1 MASILLTTI
10 ITELVK
16 EKIANQDY
24 GVSVINLPEFDYAS
38 FASDIVSEKPVE
50 IFFLGFSDND
60 IESLRLSLPVSSNI
74 SYAFNVEAAEESR
87 NTGNENVFRIFIVNK
102 TEIEKLS
109 SLMWFPRITLSEVYR
124 KSCNYAVQKLYDS
137 NNVILSIIRALRK
150 KDIQNILGFER
161 VLEYICIILSTPKRD
176 LPQAVKENYYKLG
189 LCKDSNIVSGNPSNN
204 DIATAIQK
212 NHAIVERIGNLEQAE
227 RQSITN
233 YYANNPKDKDLPRL
247 ILQYYKTKDASL
259 LKEMELSEV
268 EACLKAVKKKPT
280 DPTKKSKKETLTA
293 TSMAA
298 DLVFSEE
305 TEQIENIL
313 SELTDKID
321 KRANPNKSERVEVDV
336 DGKVLQIK
344 VEPATEKIAEDLIS
358 DIEYGGIIHADVASP
373 ADAIN
378 DIDKYA
384 YTSFKEEYLNDVWN
398 DLSAVN
404 GMIDD
409 EETISSSLKDFLDC
423 RKIVAQ
429 YKKRL
434 QDAPMMTV
442 ICHLDEFSKYL
453 SMYEKLL
460 LSIKEDYTKISSRA
474 ASNAKK
480 IVGKIMSLDNIYIT
494 GEHDMHAMPTPLN
507 PLYLWKFIKLA
518 EEIVSSR
525 GISESEASALSED
538 DKAFVIRKAEDIPD
552 PISVVLLPS
561 NISSIANTFL
571 PIAGRLGTLPIY
583 STRKQINQSESGIDS
598 LKRSIIRY
606 LCLYPHAGMM
616 LKLSIIDP
624 PSVETVVSML
634 KDLDKDK
641 EFNIAGI
648 DLSIYRTKESSSDW
662 VSIKE
667 ESLNNGLLGRYRG
680 KRSLQFRF
688 RIIDKAKTYDSI
700 LNKIDEDQHL
710 MVVFDPNEVKVSSSQ
725 NEKNVRIH
733 PLCIP
738 KVYEYNPLDQTVE
751 IRPANES
758 DILSTYTTIVE
769 RLNENRSSFCHT
781 SAYFRTPL
789 SHDTYD
795 SMLSKTDWLIIL
807 DQSLKSWD
815 ISLKAASEKLFYKE
829 TDYRSM
835 GIYSTN
841 VEKFERGYSNI
852 INDLGNLIP
861 QSEGVKKIIDAV
873 RGTNEDG
880 LLSLVSHSSNRI
892 FDTNHG
898 KGSIGLAMSSI
909 VYKDTHPN
917 SLLVGLD
924 TQLAKEWLSNRDDGI
939 LPDLVGIDLS
949 QGDRPIVDIIEV
961 KTYSNSDES
970 FLINGDNIS
979 GHAVDQVS
987 TLEGLLFE
995 MFSPTERIT
1004 TVSRRELLRE
1014 QVFESLFQTQLEP
1027 KTKLEICDFLN
1038 QLFAGKLKP
1047 EIKRNIAFVDFE
1059 HEPSSVKEYS
1069 GTDSHVGKKYQL
1081 ITIGS
1086 NLIQS
1091 IMSGELVTEESF
1103 IEVQQTEPEV
1113 IPPISVDETKTDIAH
1128 TDSPIVAKEISPVV
1142 SAVDPKDA
1150 EGGPSDEDVAHQKR
1164 IEDYCSKLNKVLRDY
1179 GIQAHP
1185 IVPENVLE
1193 AARFVRFKVE
1203 LKSGETIKA
1212 IERYKDDI
1220 GRQLEAGGDLLVDN
1234 IKKTK
1239 YVSIDVP
1246 FAGAGKP
1253 LPLLEYLPILD
1264 ESTGNLDF
1272 IAGQTP
1278 DGIMKTIDLARAPH
1292 LLVSGTT
1299 GSGKTIFLFSLLVS
1313 LMHQYKSDEIEFLIV
1328 DPKQTD
1334 FIFFEDLPNLY
1345 GGHVVIDPE
1354 EAIEMLRSIDE
1365 EEKEN
1370 RTSQLRASRS
1380 KDIESYNEKN
1390 PTAKMKRLVIVIDE
1404 YADLVTSASNISK
1417 TARQEFETT
1426 LCRLAQRVRN
1436 LGIHLVIATQRP
1448 SANIVTGAL
1457 KANIP
1462 FRVSF
1467 RLPSHTDS
1475 QTILDM
1481 PGAEDLLGK
1490 GDMLMVTDNDIM
1502 RMQGLFISE
1511 AELEGIIKDYK

>member
-1 MASILLTTI
+1 MASVLLTTVV
-10 ITELVK
+10 TELVK
-16 EKIANQDY
+16 KKIENQEY
-24 GVSVINLPEFDYAS
+24 GVSIINLPDFDYQVFS
-38 FASDIVSEKPVE
+38 KEIISDKPIG
-50 IFFLGFSDND
+50 IFFLGYSDAE
-60 IESLRLSLPVSSNI
+60 IEGLKKSLPASGNV
-74 SYAFNVEAAEESR
+74 SYAYNVESAEESR
-87 NTGNENVFRIFIVNK
+87 NSGDENVFRIFVVKK

-109 SLMWFPRITLSEVYR
+109 SLMWFPRITLSEVYHA
-124 KSCNYAVQKLYDS
+124 SCNYAIHNLEKS
-137 NNVILSIIRALRK
+137 NKVILSLLRALRK

-161 VLEYICIILSTPKRD
+161 VLEYLEIILKTKPSD
-176 LPQAVKENYYKLG
+176 LPQVIKDNYFRLG
-189 LCKDSNIVSGNPSNN
+189 ICKDSNIVSGAPTID
-204 DIATAIQK
+204 DIATSIQN
-212 NHAIVERIGNLEQAE
+212 NHAIVERIGNLEQTE

-233 YYANNPKDKDLPRL
+233 YYANNPKNKDLPRL

-259 LKEMELSEV
+259 LKDMEFSEV
-268 EACLKAVKKKPT
+268 EACLKAVKKKPS
-280 DPTKKSKKETLTA
+280 DPVKKQKKETLSA

-298 DLVFSEE
+298 DMVF
-305 TEQIENIL
+305 TDDLEQIESVLI
-313 SELTDKID
+313 ELEDKVD
-321 KRANPNKSERVEVDV
+321 NRANPSKSERVVLEVD
-336 DGKVLQIK
+336 DKVLQIK
-344 VEPATEKIAEDLIS
+344 VEPATERVAEDLIS
-358 DIEYGGIIHADVASP
+358 DIEYGGIIRADVPSP

-378 DIDKYA
+378 DIDKYPF
-384 YTSFKEEYLNDVWN
+384 TPFKEEYLNDVWN
-398 DLSAVN
+398 DLAAVR

-409 EETISSSLKDFLDC
+409 EETISSCLKEFLEC
-423 RKIVAQ
+423 RKELIP

-434 QDAPMMTV
+434 QDAPMLSV
-442 ICHLDEFSKYL
+442 ISHLDVFSKYL
-453 SMYEKLL
+453 SLYEKLL
-460 LSIKEDYTKISSRA
+460 LSINEDYTKISSRA
-474 ASNAKK
+474 SSNAKK
-480 IVGKIMSLDNIYIT
+480 IVGIIMSLDSIYII
-494 GEHDMHAMPTPLN
+494 GEHDMHSMPTPLN
-507 PLYLWKFIKLA
+507 PLYLWKYIKLA
-518 EEIVSSR
+518 EEIYSSR
-525 GISESEASALSED
+525 GISESESNALSED
-538 DKAFVIRKAEDIPD
+538 DKAFVVRKAEDIPD
-552 PISVVLLPS
+552 PISVVLLPA
-561 NISSIANTFL
+561 NISRTPNMFL
-571 PIAGRLGTLPIY
+571 PIAGRLGTMPIY

-598 LKRSIIRY
+598 LKKSIIRY

-634 KDLDKDK
+634 KALDKDK

-648 DLSIYRTKESSSDW
+648 DLSVYRTKESSSDW

-667 ESLNNGLLGRYRG
+667 ESLNDGLLGRYKG

-688 RIIDKAKTYDSI
+688 KIVDKTKTYDSI
-700 LNKIDEDQHL
+700 LGKIDEDQHL
-710 MVVFDPNEVKVSSSQ
+710 MVVFDPSEVKVTSSQ

-738 KVYEYNPLDQTVE
+738 KVYDYNPLDQTVE

-758 DILSTYTTIVE
+758 DILSTYTIIVE

-795 SMLSKTDWLIIL
+795 TMLKKTDWLIIL

-829 TDYRSM
+829 NDYRSM

-841 VEKFERGYSNI
+841 VEKFKRGYSDI

-861 QSEGVKKIIDAV
+861 QSEGVKRIIDAV

-898 KGSIGLAMSSI
+898 KGSIGLAVSSI
-909 VYKDTHPN
+909 VYTDIHPN

-924 TQLAKEWLSNRDDGI
+924 TQLAKEWLSNREDGI
-939 LPDLVGIDLS
+939 LPDLIGIDLS
-949 QGDRPIVDIIEV
+949 QGNRPVVDIIEV
-961 KTYSNSDES
+961 KTYDNSIDS
-970 FLINGDNIS
+970 FIIDGDTIS

-987 TLEGLLFE
+987 TLEGLLYE

-1014 QVFESLFQTQLEP
+1014 QVFETLFQSSMAP
-1027 KTKLEICDFLN
+1027 KVKLEICDFLN

-1047 EIKRNIAFVDFE
+1047 VIKRNIAFVDFE
-1059 HEPSSVKEYS
+1059 HEDSSMYLYS
-1069 GTDSHVGKKYQL
+1069 GVEEHFGKTYNL
-1081 ITIGS
+1081 ATIGS
-1086 NLIQS
+1086 TLIQS
-1091 IMSGELVTEESF
+1091 IMGGQLVTVDSFKPVDQPKAVSSETNIADSDAKTVF
-1103 IEVQQTEPEV
+1103 IE
-1113 IPPISVDETKTDIAH
+1113 PIDAKLTDAFDPVDNHVETPQNDSSEEIKAH
-1128 TDSPIVAKEISPVV
+1128 ER
-1142 SAVDPKDA
+1142 
-1150 EGGPSDEDVAHQKR
+1150 R
-1164 IEDYCSKLNKVLRDY
+1164 IEDYCAKLNKVLRDY

-1185 IVPENVLE
+1185 IIPENVLE

-1203 LKSGETIKA
+1203 LKSGETIKTL
-1212 IERYKDDI
+1212 ERYKDDI
-1220 GRQLEAGGDLLVDN
+1220 GRQLESGGELLVDN
-1234 IKKTK
+1234 VKGTK

-1246 FAGAGKP
+1246 FAGSGSP
-1253 LPLLEYLPILD
+1253 LPLLNHLSILD
-1264 ESTGNLDF
+1264 KSEGDLDF

-1278 DGIMKTIDLARAPH
+1278 DGVMRTIDLARAPH

-1299 GSGKTIFLFSLLVS
+1299 GSGKTVFLFSLLVS
-1313 LMHQYKSDEIEFLIV
+1313 LMYQYKSEEIEFLII

-1345 GGHVVIDPE
+1345 GRHVVIDPE
-1354 EAIEMLRSIDE
+1354 EAINALQKIDE
-1365 EEKEN
+1365 EEKEK
-1370 RTSQLRASRS
+1370 RTALLRASRS
-1380 KDIESYNEKN
+1380 KDIESYNKKN
-1390 PTAKMKRLVIVIDE
+1390 PTAKMKRLVVVIDE

-1490 GDMLMVTDNDIM
+1490 GDMLMVTDNEIM

-1511 AELEGIIKDYK
+1511 DELESIIKEYK

>member
-1 MASILLTTI
+1 MASVLLTTVV
-10 ITELVK
+10 TELVK
-16 EKIANQDY
+16 KKIDNQEY
-24 GVSVINLPEFDYAS
+24 GVSIINLPDFDYQVFS
-38 FASDIVSEKPVE
+38 KKIISDKPIG
-50 IFFLGFSDND
+50 IFFLGYSDAEIERLKKSLPARGKVSYAYS
-60 IESLRLSLPVSSNI
+60 IES
-74 SYAFNVEAAEESR
+74 AEESR
-87 NTGNENVFRIFIVNK
+87 NSGDESVFRIFVVKK

-109 SLMWFPRITLSEVYR
+109 SLMWFPRITLSEVYHE
-124 KSCNYAVQKLYDS
+124 SCNFAIHNLEKS
-137 NNVILSIIRALRK
+137 NKVIVSLLRALRK
-150 KDIQNILGFER
+150 KEIQNILGFER
-161 VLEYICIILSTPKRD
+161 VLEYLEIILNTEPGD
-176 LPQAVKENYYKLG
+176 LPQAVKDNYYRLG
-189 LCKDSNIVSGNPSNN
+189 ICKDSSIVSSAPTID
-204 DIATAIQK
+204 DIAASIQN
-212 NHAIVERIGNLEQAE
+212 NHAIVERIGNLEQTE

-233 YYANNPKDKDLPRL
+233 YYANNPKNKDLPRL
-247 ILQYYKTKDASL
+247 ILRYYKTKDASL
-259 LKEMELSEV
+259 LKDMEFSEV
-268 EACLKAVKKKPT
+268 EACLKAVKKKLSNPV
-280 DPTKKSKKETLTA
+280 KKQKKETLSA

-298 DLVFSEE
+298 DLVF
-305 TEQIENIL
+305 TDDFEQIESVL
-313 SELTDKID
+313 TELEDKVD
-321 KRANPNKSERVEVDV
+321 NRANPSKSERVVLEVD
-336 DGKVLQIK
+336 DKVLQIK
-344 VEPATEKIAEDLIS
+344 VEPATERVAEDLIS
-358 DIEYGGIIHADVASP
+358 DIEYGGIIRADVPSP

-378 DIDKYA
+378 DIDKYLFA
-384 YTSFKEEYLNDVWN
+384 PFKEEYLNDVWN
-398 DLSAVN
+398 DLASIK

-409 EETISSSLKDFLDC
+409 EETISSCLKEFLEC
-423 RKIVAQ
+423 RKSLVP

-434 QDAPMMTV
+434 QDAPMLSV
-442 ICHLDEFSKYL
+442 ISHLDVFSKYL
-453 SMYEKLL
+453 SLYEKLL
-460 LSIKEDYTKISSRA
+460 LSINEDYTKISSRA

-480 IVGKIMSLDNIYIT
+480 IVGIIMSLDNIYII
-494 GEHDMHAMPTPLN
+494 GEHDMHSMPTPLN
-507 PLYLWKFIKLA
+507 PLYLWKYIKLA
-518 EEIVSSR
+518 EEICFSR
-525 GISESEASALSED
+525 GISESESNALSED
-538 DKAFVIRKAEDIPD
+538 DKAFVVRKAEDIPD
-552 PISVVLLPS
+552 PISVVLLPA
-561 NISSIANTFL
+561 NISRTPNMFL
-571 PIAGRLGTLPIY
+571 PIAGRLGTMPIY

-598 LKRSIIRY
+598 LRKSIIRY

-634 KDLDKDK
+634 KALDKDK
-641 EFNIAGI
+641 EFNIVGI
-648 DLSIYRTKESSSDW
+648 DLSVYRTKESSSDW

-667 ESLNNGLLGRYRG
+667 ESLNDGLLGRYKG

-688 RIIDKAKTYDSI
+688 KIVDKAKTYDSI
-700 LNKIDEDQHL
+700 LGKIDEDQHL
-710 MVVFDPNEVKVSSSQ
+710 MVVFDPSEVKVTSSR

-738 KVYEYNPLDQTVE
+738 KVYDYNPLDQTVE

-758 DILSTYTTIVE
+758 DILSTYTAIVE

-795 SMLSKTDWLIIL
+795 LMLNKTDWLIIL

-829 TDYRSM
+829 NDYRSM
-835 GIYSTN
+835 GIYSNN
-841 VEKFERGYSNI
+841 VEKFERGYSDI
-852 INDLGNLIP
+852 INGLGNLIP
-861 QSEGVKKIIDAV
+861 QSEGVKRIIDAV

-892 FDTNHG
+892 FDPNHG
-898 KGSIGLAMSSI
+898 KGSVGLAVSSI
-909 VYKDTHPN
+909 IYTDLHSN
-917 SLLVGLD
+917 SLLVGMD
-924 TQLAKEWLSNRDDGI
+924 TQLAKEWLSNREDGI
-939 LPDLVGIDLS
+939 LPDLIGIDLS
-949 QGDRPIVDIIEV
+949 QGEHPVVDIIEV
-961 KTYSNSDES
+961 KTYDNSINS
-970 FLINGDNIS
+970 FIINGDTIS
-979 GHAVDQVS
+979 GHAIDQVS
-987 TLEGLLFE
+987 TLENLLYE

-1014 QVFESLFQTQLEP
+1014 QVFEALFQSSMEP
-1027 KTKLEICDFLN
+1027 KAKLEVCDFLN

-1047 EIKRNIAFVDFE
+1047 IIKRNIAFVDFE
-1059 HEPSSVKEYS
+1059 HEASSMNSYS
-1069 GTDSHVGKKYQL
+1069 GAEEHLGKTYCL
-1081 ITIGS
+1081 ATIGS
-1086 NLIQS
+1086 ALIQS
-1091 IMSGELVTEESF
+1091 IVGGKSVTEDSF
-1103 IEVQQTEPEV
+1103 KQIDQPN
-1113 IPPISVDETKTDIAH
+1113 A
-1128 TDSPIVAKEISPVV
+1128 V
-1142 SAVDPKDA
+1142 SAETPIADSDQKTEFV
-1150 EGGPSDEDVAHQKR
+1150 EPSVIKPMDNSERVNNHDDKPQDDSSEEVRAHYRR
-1164 IEDYCSKLNKVLRDY
+1164 IEGYCTMLNKVLRDY

-1185 IVPENVLE
+1185 VIPENVLE

-1203 LKSGETIKA
+1203 LKSGETIKT

-1234 IKKTK
+1234 VKGTK

-1246 FAGAGKP
+1246 FAGSGSP
-1253 LPLLEYLPILD
+1253 LPLLDYLSILD
-1264 ESTGNLDF
+1264 GSKGFLDF

-1278 DGIMKTIDLARAPH
+1278 DGVMKVIDLARAPH

-1299 GSGKTIFLFSLLVS
+1299 GSGKTVFLFSLLVS
-1313 LMHQYKSDEIEFLIV
+1313 LMYQYKSDEIEFLII

-1345 GGHVVIDPE
+1345 SGHVVIDPE
-1354 EAIEMLRSIDE
+1354 TAITTLQIIDK
-1365 EEKEN
+1365 EEKEK
-1370 RTSQLRASRS
+1370 RTARLRASRS

-1390 PTAKMKRLVIVIDE
+1390 PTTKMKRLVVVIDE

-1417 TARQEFETT
+1417 TTRQEFETT

-1511 AELEGIIKDYK
+1511 DELERFIADYY

>member
-1 MASILLTTI
+1 MTSILLTTI
-10 ITELVK
+10 VTELVK
-16 EKIANQDY
+16 EKIGNQDY
-24 GVSVINLPEFDYAS
+24 GVSIINLPEFDYCS
-38 FASDIVSEKPVE
+38 FAENISGTKKIEL
-50 IFFLGFSDND
+50 FFLGFGDDERTSLEDRLPSN
-60 IESLRLSLPVSSNI
+60 ESV
-74 SYAFNVEAAEESR
+74 SYAFTVEAAEASR
-87 NTGNENVFRIFIVNK
+87 NNGDESVFRVFIVKK

-124 KSCNYAVQKLYDS
+124 KSCNYAISKLKNS
-137 NNVILSIIRALRK
+137 NIVILSFLRALRK
-150 KDIQNILGFER
+150 KEIQNILGFER
-161 VLEYICIILSTPKRD
+161 VLDYLDVIIKTPLSE
-176 LPQAVKENYYKLG
+176 LPQAVKTNYYKLG
-189 LCKDSNIVSGNPSNN
+189 LCKDSNIVSCNPSID
-204 DIATAIQK
+204 DISTSIKK

-227 RQSITN
+227 RQSITS
-233 YYANNPKDKDLPRL
+233 YYSNNPNNRDLPRQ

-259 LKEMELSEV
+259 LKQMELSDV
-268 EACLKAVKKKPT
+268 EECLKAVKKKSST
-280 DPTKKSKKETLTA
+280 TIKKPKKETLSA

-298 DLVFSEE
+298 DIVFSEDI
-305 TEQIENIL
+305 EQIDSVL
-313 SELTDKID
+313 SEIAEKID
-321 KRANPNKSERVEVDV
+321 NRSNINKSERVDIEFE
-336 DGKVLQIK
+336 GKVIQIK
-344 VEPATEKIAEDLIS
+344 VEPATEKVAEDLIS
-358 DIEYGGIIHADVASP
+358 DNEYGGIIRADVSSP
-373 ADAIN
+373 ADAIK
-378 DIDKYA
+378 DIDKYT
-384 YTSFKEEYLNDVWN
+384 YIPFKEEYLNDVWH
-398 DLSAVN
+398 DLR
-404 GMIDD
+404 GIKEMIDD
-409 EETISSSLKDFLDC
+409 DETISLKLKEYLDY
-423 RKIVAQ
+423 RKTIIK

-434 QDAPMMTV
+434 QDAPMMVV
-442 ICHLDEFSKYL
+442 INHLEEFSKYL
-453 SMYEKLL
+453 SLYEKLL
-460 LSIKEDYTKISSRA
+460 LSINEDYSKIHSRA

-480 IVGKIMSLDNIYIT
+480 IVGVIMSLDNIYII

-507 PLYLWKFIKLA
+507 PLYLWKYIKLA
-518 EEIVSSR
+518 EEIVSNR
-525 GISESEASALSED
+525 GVSESEFTSLSDD
-538 DKAFVIRKAEDIPD
+538 DKTFVIRKAEDIPD
-552 PISVVLLPS
+552 PISVCLLPS
-561 NISSIANTFL
+561 NISSVPNTFI
-571 PIAGRLGTLPIY
+571 PIAGRLGTIPVY

-616 LKLSIIDP
+616 LRLSIIDP
-624 PSVETVVSML
+624 PSVETIVSML

-641 EFNIAGI
+641 EFDINGI
-648 DLSIYRTKESSSDW
+648 DLSVYRTKESSADW
-662 VSIKE
+662 VSIRE
-667 ESLNNGLLGRYRG
+667 ESLNDGLLGRYKG

-700 LNKIDEDQHL
+700 LSKIEEDQHL
-710 MVVFDPNEVKVSSSQ
+710 MIVFDPNEVKVSSSQ

-738 KVYEYNPLDQTVE
+738 KVYEYNPLAKTVE

-758 DILSTYTTIVE
+758 DILSTYTIIVE

-789 SHDTYD
+789 SHETYD
-795 SMLSKTDWLIIL
+795 TMLGMTDWLIIL

-815 ISLKAASEKLFYKE
+815 LSLKAASEKLFYKE
-829 TDYRSM
+829 NDYRSM

-841 VEKFERGYSNI
+841 VEKFQRGYSDI
-852 INDLGNLIP
+852 INNLGNLIP
-861 QSEGVKKIIDAV
+861 QSEGVMKIINAV

-880 LLSLVSHSSNRI
+880 LLSLVSHSSNRV
-892 FDTNHG
+892 FDVNHG
-898 KGSIGLAMSSI
+898 KGSIGLALASI

-917 SLLVGLD
+917 SILVGLD

-949 QGDRPIVDIIEV
+949 SGDKPIVDIIEV
-961 KTYSNSDES
+961 KTYSGNNES
-970 FLINGDNIS
+970 FIIKGDTIT

-987 TLEGLLFE
+987 TLEGLLYE

-1004 TVSRRELLRE
+1004 TISRRELLRE
-1014 QVFESLFQTQLEP
+1014 QVFDSLFQQQSIEP
-1027 KTKLEICDFLN
+1027 KEKVIICDFLN
-1038 QLFAGKLKP
+1038 DLFAGKLRPIVQK
-1047 EIKRNIAFVDFE
+1047 NIAFVDFE
-1059 HEPSSVKEYS
+1059 HESSSQETYS
-1069 GTDSHVGKKYQL
+1069 GADEHYGKNYNL

-1086 NLIQS
+1086 TLIQS
-1091 IMSGELVTEESF
+1091 IMGGEIVTSDSF
-1103 IEVQQTEPEV
+1103 VKTL
-1113 IPPISVDETKTDIAH
+1113 PISEQTTTSALQVLEPAIVVEDPDRHEEGVDLPVGISDDTNQSSEEDI
-1128 TDSPIVAKEISPVV
+1128 SRS
-1142 SAVDPKDA
+1142 
-1150 EGGPSDEDVAHQKR
+1150 KR
-1164 IEDYCSKLNKVLRDY
+1164 IEEYCTKLNKVLRDY

-1185 IVPENVLE
+1185 ILPENVLE

-1220 GRQLEAGGDLLVDN
+1220 GRQLESGGDLLVDN

-1253 LPLLEYLPILD
+1253 LQLLEYLPTLSNSD
-1264 ESTGNLDF
+1264 GYLDF

-1278 DGIMKTIDLARAPH
+1278 DGVMKIIDLARAPH

-1299 GSGKTIFLFSLLVS
+1299 GSGKTIFLFSLIVS
-1313 LMHQYKSDEIEFLIV
+1313 LLHQYKSDEIEFLII

-1354 EAIEMLRSIDE
+1354 EAISALKQIDE
-1365 EEKEN
+1365 EEKED
-1370 RTSQLRASRS
+1370 RTAKLRASRS

-1390 PTAKMKRLVIVIDE
+1390 PTSKMKRLVVIIDE

-1481 PGAEDLLGK
+1481 SGAEDLLGK

-1502 RMQGLFISE
+1502 RMQGLYISE
-1511 AELEGIIKDYK
+1511 SELEDIIRSYK

>member
-1 MASILLTTI
+1 MASFLLTTI
-10 ITELVK
+10 VSELVK

-24 GVSVINLPEFDYAS
+24 GVSIANLPEFDYPE
-38 FASDIVSEKPVE
+38 FARNIVSDKPVD
-50 IFFLGFSDND
+50 IFFLGFSGAE
-60 IESLRLSLPVSSNI
+60 IESLKLTLPVNDKLK
-74 SYAFNVEAAEESR
+74 YAFNVEAAEESR
-87 NTGNENVFRIFIVNK
+87 NTGDENVFRIFIVKK
-102 TEIEKLS
+102 TEMEKLS
-109 SLMWFPRITLSEVYR
+109 SLMWFPRITMSEVYHS
-124 KSCNYAVQKLYDS
+124 SCNYAVKQLHNS
-137 NNVILSIIRALRK
+137 NSVILAIVRALRK

-161 VLEYICIILSTPKRD
+161 VLEYLSILLTTPKTE
-176 LPQAVKENYYKLG
+176 LPQAVKDNYYKLG

-204 DIATAIQK
+204 DIANAIQK
-212 NHAIVERIGNLEQAE
+212 NHAIVERIESLEQAE
-227 RQSITN
+227 RQSIIN
-233 YYANNPKDKDLPRL
+233 YYANNPKNKDLPRL
-247 ILQYYKTKDASL
+247 IVQYYQTKDASL
-259 LKEMELSEV
+259 LKKMELSEV
-268 EACLKAVKKKPT
+268 EECLKAVKKKPT
-280 DPTKKSKKETLTA
+280 DPTKKPKKETLTA

-298 DLVFSEE
+298 DLVFSED
-305 TEQIENIL
+305 TEQIETVL
-313 SELTDKID
+313 SELTEKID
-321 KRANPNKSERVEVDV
+321 KRANQNKSERVEVEV

-344 VEPATEKIAEDLIS
+344 VEPATEKVADDLIS
-358 DIEYGGIIHADVASP
+358 DVEYGGIIRAEVNSP

-378 DIDKYA
+378 DIDKY
-384 YTSFKEEYLNDVWN
+384 TFVPFKEEYLNDVWN
-398 DLSAVN
+398 DLIAVK

-409 EETISSSLKDFLDC
+409 EETISSSLKEFLDY
-423 RKIVAQ
+423 RKNLTQ

-434 QDAPMMTV
+434 QDAPMMAV
-442 ICHLDEFSKYL
+442 ISHLDEFSKYL
-453 SMYEKLL
+453 ALYEKLL
-460 LSIKEDYTKISSRA
+460 FSINEDYTKISSRA

-480 IVGKIMSLDNIYIT
+480 IVGIIMSLDNIYII
-494 GEHDMHAMPTPLN
+494 GNQEMHAMPTPLN
-507 PLYLWKFIKLA
+507 PLYLWKYIKLA
-518 EEIVSSR
+518 EEIVSNR
-525 GISESEASALSED
+525 GISDSEANALSED
-538 DKAFVIRKAEDIPD
+538 DKSFVVRKAEDIPD
-552 PISVVLLPS
+552 PISVLLLPS
-561 NISSIANTFL
+561 NISRIPNTFL

-583 STRKQINQSESGIDS
+583 STKKQINQSESGIES

-641 EFNIAGI
+641 EFNVAGI

-667 ESLNNGLLGRYRG
+667 ESLNDGLLGRYRG

-688 RIIDKAKTYDSI
+688 KIIDKPKTYDSI
-700 LNKIDEDQHL
+700 LSKIDEEQHL
-710 MVVFDPNEVKVSSSQ
+710 MVVFDPNEVKVSSTQ

-738 KVYEYNPLDQTVE
+738 KVYDYNPLDQTVE

-795 SMLSKTDWLIIL
+795 AMLGKSDWLVIL

-815 ISLKAASEKLFYKE
+815 ISLKAASEKLYYKE
-829 TDYRSM
+829 NDYRSV
-835 GIYSTN
+835 GIYSNN
-841 VEKFERGYSNI
+841 VDKFELGYSNI

-861 QSEGVKKIIDAV
+861 QSEGVMKIIDAV

-898 KGSIGLAMSSI
+898 KGSVGLALSSI

-924 TQLAKEWLSNRDDGI
+924 TQLAKEWLSNREDGI

-949 QGDRPIVDIIEV
+949 QGDKPTIDIIEV
-961 KTYSNSDES
+961 KTYSNNTES
-970 FLINGDNIS
+970 FVVNGDSIS

-987 TLEGLLFE
+987 TLEGLLYE

-1014 QVFESLFQTQLEP
+1014 QVFESLFQAKLEP
-1027 KTKLEICDFLN
+1027 RTKVDICDFLN
-1038 QLFAGKLKP
+1038 RLFAGKLKP
-1047 EIKRNIAFVDFE
+1047 SIKRNIAFVDFE
-1059 HEPSSVKEYS
+1059 HEPSSIKTFS
-1069 GTDSHVGKKYQL
+1069 GIDEHVGKNYDL

-1091 IMSGELVTEESF
+1091 IMGGETVTEESF
-1103 IEVQQTEPEV
+1103 IEVQQSEPEV
-1113 IPPISVDETKTDIAH
+1113 IPQKPVVETKSEITHTVSPKVEIPISPAVTVVEPEDKEVESSDVDIA
-1128 TDSPIVAKEISPVV
+1128 
-1142 SAVDPKDA
+1142 
-1150 EGGPSDEDVAHQKR
+1150 QQRR
-1164 IEDYCSKLNKVLRDY
+1164 IEEYCSKLNKVLRDY

-1212 IERYKDDI
+1212 IDRYKDDI

-1246 FAGAGKP
+1246 FAGAAKP
-1253 LPLLEYLPILD
+1253 LLLLDYLNTLD
-1264 ESTGNLDF
+1264 NSNGSLDF

-1313 LMHQYKSDEIEFLIV
+1313 LMHQYKSDDIEFLII

-1354 EAIEMLRSIDE
+1354 EAVEMLKSIDE
-1365 EEKEN
+1365 VEKEN
-1370 RTSQLRASRS
+1370 RTTQLRASRS

-1481 PGAEDLLGK
+1481 SGAEDLLGK

-1502 RMQGLFISE
+1502 RMQGLYISE
-1511 AELEGIIKDYK
+1511 SELEEIIKEYK